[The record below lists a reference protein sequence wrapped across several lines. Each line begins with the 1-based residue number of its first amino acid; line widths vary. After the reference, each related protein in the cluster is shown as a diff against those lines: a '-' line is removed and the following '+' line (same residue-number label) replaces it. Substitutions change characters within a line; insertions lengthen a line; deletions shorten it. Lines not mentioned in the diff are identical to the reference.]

1 MGLLPVPG
9 GSPRPGAVGS
19 LQGLGNH
26 RRAAMRVQEHLNQA
40 CAVLQGVTQVSSST
54 ITHLDDIA
62 QGNGL
67 SRSFRTNGPTEKA
80 LVMQDTDFGHIPWV
94 IANNHGFPHVGRQ
107 REIEVAQALE
117 MHAIGTHL
125 ATFRHGQ

>member
-1 MGLLPVPG
+1 
-9 GSPRPGAVGS
+9 
-19 LQGLGNH
+19 
-26 RRAAMRVQEHLNQA
+26 MRVQEHLNQA
-40 CAVLQGVTQVSSST
+40 CAVLQGVTQVSSTT

-67 SRSFRTNGPTEKA
+67 SRSFCTNGPTEKA
-80 LVMQDTDFGHIPWV
+80 LVMKDTDFGHIPWV
-94 IANNHGFPHVGRQ
+94 IANNHGFPPVGRQ

-117 MHAIGTHL
+117 MNAIGTHL